1 MPRVLV
7 TGFGRFPGAPVNPS
21 GPLARAL
28 AATRRL
34 PGVQIEAS
42 VLPTLWDAAAGFAA
56 QLDRLQPDVVLMIG
70 LASRRREVCIEITGR
85 NATGRFPDAARARPG
100 TRRLIAGGP
109 PTRRCAAEAAPLLQA
124 LKRAGVPARL
134 SRNAGGYICN
144 ALAYYAYGWARTAGA
159 AHLAVFVHI
168 PHPRPGGIPAAAM
181 RRGLEALLVA
191 LVARQRHARLMAAAA
206 R

>member
-7 TGFGRFPGAPVNPS
+7 TGFGRFPGAPANPS

-34 PGVQIEAS
+34 PGVLVEAR
-42 VLPTLWDAAAGFAA
+42 VLPTRWDVAADFPA
-56 QLDRLQPDVVLMIG
+56 QLDGLQPDIVLMIG
-70 LASRRREVCIEITGR
+70 LASRRREVCIELIGR
-85 NATGRFPDAARARPG
+85 NATGRFPDAARTRPAAP
-100 TRRLIAGGP
+100 TLTAGGP
-109 PTRRCAAEAAPLLQA
+109 AAHRSTAEAAPLLQA
-124 LKRAGVPARL
+124 LKHAGVPARL

-144 ALAYYAYGWARTAGA
+144 ALAYRAYGWARAAGPA
-159 AHLAVFVHI
+159 RLAVFVHI
-168 PHPRPGGIPAAAM
+168 PHPRPGGIPALRM

-191 LVARQRHARLMAAAA
+191 LIARQRHARLTAAAA